1 MDITTEDNSVLNQM
15 MPQNIINLEVDG
27 LKDLVRCVQL
37 QEEHDEDPMVG
48 HLMFFIIS
56 AKTDVICPCHNHK
69 QKTCWNSVPR
79 TS

>member
-48 HLMFFIIS
+48 HLIFFY
-56 AKTDVICPCHNHK
+56 NFG
-69 QKTCWNSVPR
+69 
-79 TS
+79 